1 MAATARAIWLCPC
14 ARYWQTVGW
23 CSRVPL
29 GCIVVYSLIRSLV
42 GSFIHAFKDHPSAR
56 KIAEHFGPTSNFDFQ
71 LIEVEYVKGILLKFN
86 PRKAMGCD
94 NISQRL
100 LHITAPA
107 IAQLLTCLINYL
119 ITNCSWP
126 TVWKCSMFPPYTRS
140 RKRPIRS
147 TIGQFHY

>member
-1 MAATARAIWLCPC
+1 MLQVDVAASDGAQLS
-14 ARYWQTVGW
+14 VEE
-23 CSRVPL
+23 
-29 GCIVVYSLIRSLV
+29 
-42 GSFIHAFKDHPSAR
+42 FKDHSSVR

-140 RKRPIRS
+140 RKRSIRS